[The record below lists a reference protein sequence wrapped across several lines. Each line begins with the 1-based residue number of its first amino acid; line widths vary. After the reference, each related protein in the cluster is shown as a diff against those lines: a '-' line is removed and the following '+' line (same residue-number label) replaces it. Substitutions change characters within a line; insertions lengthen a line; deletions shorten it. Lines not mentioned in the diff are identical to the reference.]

1 MIEKNNV
8 LHDRRIAILAT
19 EGVDQTQLFSP
30 IKVLENA
37 GAEVV
42 IVSIN
47 EGDIKTWDKDHWG
60 KSVHVDKTVNNSTSE
75 EFDALIIPGGE
86 KNPCALCLDKD
97 AVKFVKD
104 FVNEGKMVAS
114 ICHGTQVLIEC
125 GLTKGRTLT
134 TWPALKR
141 NLIKSGATWKDEE
154 VVASKGIVSSRCP
167 HDNPV
172 FNKKIIEGI
181 SISPHSRKYNLH

>member
-1 MIEKNNV
+1 MIDKNNV

-30 IKVLENA
+30 LKALQNA
-37 GAEVV
+37 GAQVV
-42 IVSIN
+42 IVSLN

-86 KNPCALCLDKD
+86 MNPSAICQDKD
-97 AVKFVKD
+97 AVEFVKD
-104 FVNEGKMVAS
+104 FINEGKMVAS
-114 ICHGTQVLIEC
+114 ICHGTQVLIDS

-134 TWPALKR
+134 TWPTLKR
-141 NLIKSGATWKDEE
+141 NLINSGANWKDEE
-154 VVASKGIVSSRCP
+154 VVAYKGIVSSRCP
-167 HDNPV
+167 HDNPI
-172 FNKKIIEGI
+172 FNKKMIEGI

>member
-1 MIEKNNV
+1 MIDKNNV

-19 EGVDQTQLFSP
+19 DGVDQTQLLSP

-37 GAEVV
+37 GAKVV

-60 KSVHVDKTVNNSTSE
+60 RTIHVDETVGHSTSE
-75 EFDALIIPGGE
+75 EFDALIIPGSE
-86 KNPCALCLDKD
+86 MNPSALSLNKN
-97 AVKFVKD
+97 AVAFVKD

-114 ICHGTQVLIEC
+114 ICHGTQVLIES

-134 TWPALKR
+134 TWPSLKK
-141 NLIKSGATWKDEE
+141 NLINSGATWRDEE
-154 VVASKGIVSSRCP
+154 VVAHKGIVSSRCP
-167 HDNPV
+167 HDNAI

-181 SISPHSRKYNLH
+181 SISPHSRKNYHN